1 MSMSWK
7 EIMKYAKIISY
18 IARKYAGDP
27 DLAEDVSQEVMV
39 KLFED
44 KRLNTK
50 KFDPAKK
57 DAAIRQ
63 TIRNKVLKVLR
74 SRNTGRWSVDSLDV
88 LKESGFQIDTNGN
101 IMRDPYYKKHPFDEE
116 ETAWRSKID
125 GG

>member
-1 MSMSWK
+1 MSWK

-63 TIRNKVLKVLR
+63 TIRNKVSIKNIHLMKKKLPGEVKLMGVNICR
-74 SRNTGRWSVDSLDV
+74 FCEGSL
-88 LKESGFQIDTNGN
+88 
-101 IMRDPYYKKHPFDEE
+101 
-116 ETAWRSKID
+116 
-125 GG
+125 